1 MKKPHDENS
10 EVALLGSVL
19 IDGGCI
25 QTIQDKLQPDDFYS
39 SKNQKIYSSMLEMF
53 ENNIPI
59 DVVSL
64 FEHLKSKG
72 WHEQVGGSLHLTY
85 LIELTPSS
93 ANYRH
98 YASSVKEASRLRKIS
113 EFTQRIKQSID
124 EGKTDFLKARDA
136 ICNFYDDISKEKD
149 RKSVV

>member
-25 QTIQDKLQPDDFYS
+25 QTIQDILQPDDFYS

-53 ENNIPI
+53 EKNIPI

-72 WHEQVGGSLHLTY
+72 WHEQVGGQ
-85 LIELTPSS
+85 SS
-93 ANYRH
+93 FNI
-98 YASSVKEASRLRKIS
+98 L
-113 EFTQRIKQSID
+113 
-124 EGKTDFLKARDA
+124 
-136 ICNFYDDISKEKD
+136 N
-149 RKSVV
+149 